1 MPSKR
6 IIKKRVAPPPLA
18 LKKAET
24 KKEVNPL
31 FERKPRN
38 FAIGQDIQ
46 PKRDLTRFVRWPKYI
61 RLQRQKAVLMKRLK
75 IPPSL
80 NQFQHPLDAQTMA
93 QLMRLL
99 EKYRPETKQQKHSR
113 LKKRAEARAAGK
125 QEEVTKKSPTV
136 RSGVNLVTR
145 LIEQKKAQLVV
156 IAHDVDPIEIVL
168 FMPALC
174 RKFKVPYCIV
184 KGKARL
190 GRVVHRKTAS
200 CLAIVDTNPE
210 DKVALNKLKEVMVT
224 NFNDRG
230 EELRRNWGG
239 GIMSKRSQAKQERI
253 ARARAKELAQKV

>member
-6 IIKKRVAPPPLA
+6 IIKKRVAPPPLG
-18 LKKAET
+18 LKKAEA
-24 KKEVNPL
+24 KKEQNPL
-31 FERKPRN
+31 FERRPRN

-75 IPPSL
+75 IPPSI
-80 NQFQHPLDAQTMA
+80 NQFHHPLDTQTTG

-99 EKYRPETKQQKHSR
+99 EKYRPETKQQKHDR

-125 QEEVTKKSPTV
+125 QEEITKRPPVV
-136 RSGVNLVTR
+136 RSGVNSVTR
-145 LIEQKKAQLVV
+145 LIEQKKAQFVA

-168 FMPALC
+168 CMPALC

-190 GRVVHRKTAS
+190 GQVVHRKTAS
-200 CLAIVDTNPE
+200 CLCIVDTNPE
-210 DKVALNKLKEVMVT
+210 DKVALNKLKETMVT
-224 NFNDRG
+224 NFNDRA
-230 EELRRNWGG
+230 EELRRSWGG
-239 GIMSKRSQAKQERI
+239 GVMSRRSQAKQDRI
-253 ARARAKELAQKV
+253 AKARAKELAQKM